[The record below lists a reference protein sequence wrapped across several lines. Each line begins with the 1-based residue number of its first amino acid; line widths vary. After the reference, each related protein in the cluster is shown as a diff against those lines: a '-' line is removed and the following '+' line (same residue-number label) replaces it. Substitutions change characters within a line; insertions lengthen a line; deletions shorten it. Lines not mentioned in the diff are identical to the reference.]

1 MILDDLT
8 IDIDNEHATKKKM
21 RFNAQECWSKQKLRG
36 NKIIY
41 IYINIYIYIH
51 YLYIYVCVF
60 L

>member
-41 IYINIYIYIH
+41 I
-51 YLYIYVCVF
+51 
-60 L
+60 